1 MEIADRL
8 IISKPIYIREPYTQC
23 GYCKGQKPHE
33 SDYFGLQ
40 SWYDVHSKNGGLS
53 STKKVTD
60 EVEIDNCTLGI
71 HVELVSVQQYDEFC
85 NLGFRRSGKYLY
97 KPDLLRNCC
106 RLFTIRTTLPQCKVS
121 KELKQC
127 VKRFKKFTNAE
138 NNIPLELQNKN
149 TGGKN
154 KQPQKGFDLLKE
166 LYLAEQYSENNDF
179 YTKFE
184 PSVFSQEKYELFVK
198 YQQQVHKDYLN
209 NEQSFKNFLCHA
221 PFAEDVMMGSEEEWE
236 ELNNWKEIYAENY
249 LRKSNTN
256 KTEAMTENGEIKST
270 DTRQKSKNL
279 FQNRKTRYGPV
290 HECYYHKGKLIAL
303 AVLDFLP
310 TGVSSVYFIWDPDY
324 SKWNLGKISALRELA
339 LVTILQ
345 RDYYYLGYYIDDCPK
360 MMYKK
365 KFGGDLLDVCNNQYV
380 PINKVAEYIKHGK
393 FFVVANDTE
402 TKSPSSADEEDNS
415 YYDENDHSEL
425 PLNDAVKFD
434 VNKPLINIAEKIY
447 GEKEGFAIQHS
458 NEAVAK
464 LMEYGI
470 EYPSM
475 MFNDYYKLKPMI
487 PSFSSLDNHTI
498 VGSNSSTHSS
508 HTSTSTSTLSL
519 EVEEEEEEEEEEDD
533 GDIPGYTKE
542 IYNIPA
548 VIPGLLP
555 MWQIAQII
563 QSGAINSINNKLM
576 LYNTRTNQVRK
587 MEDFSKENKRVK
599 KCICNVIRLIGLKAT
614 AKSLIII

>member
-23 GYCKGQKPHE
+23 GYCKGHKSHE
-33 SDYFGLQ
+33 SDYFALQ
-40 SWYDVHSKNGGLS
+40 SWYDVHSRDGALS
-53 STKKVTD
+53 KVTD

-138 NNIPLELQNKN
+138 NNIPPELQNKN
-149 TGGKN
+149 TGGKS
-154 KQPQKGFDLLKE
+154 KQQQKGFDLLKE
-166 LYLAEQYSENNDF
+166 LYLAEQYSENNEF
-179 YTKFE
+179 FTKFE

-198 YQQQVHKDYLN
+198 YQQQVHEDYLN

-221 PFAEDVMMGSEEEWE
+221 PFAEDVMMGSDEEWE
-236 ELNNWKEIYAENY
+236 ELNNWKNIYAEHY
-249 LRKSNTN
+249 LRGNTEV
-256 KTEAMTENGEIKST
+256 KPKDA
-270 DTRQKSKNL
+270 RQKSKNI
-279 FQNRKTRYGPV
+279 FQKKKTRYGPV

-345 RDYYYLGYYIDDCPK
+345 RDYYYLGYYIEDCPK

-365 KFGGDLLDVCNNQYV
+365 KFGGELLDVCNNQYV
-380 PINKVAEYIKHGK
+380 PIDKVEEYIQHGK
-393 FFVVANDTE
+393 FFVVANDIE
-402 TKSPSSADEEDNS
+402 AKNSFSPDEEECS

-464 LMEYGI
+464 MMEYGI

-487 PSFSSLDNHTI
+487 PSLSSLDNNTV

-508 HTSTSTSTLSL
+508 HTSTSTLSA
-519 EVEEEEEEEEEEDD
+519 EAEEEEDD

-548 VIPGLLP
+548 VVPGLIP

-576 LYNTRTNQVRK
+576 IYNTRTNQVRK